1 MAFELFSPLFEV
13 VDSTT
18 AKFINEV
25 SSRAIT
31 AITPIATA
39 GLTLSFIMQ
48 GLLAMRGKIDMP
60 LMDLGMRMFTVS
72 IIAGVAMAGG
82 LYQSEIMNAMQTL
95 PDDLAT
101 TLLTNNTASTAANLL
116 DTAAETSFNLA
127 GEAWQKAGMMS
138 SSGWMFGAL
147 ALMILLS
154 TVLLLGIGGAILM
167 LAKVATSIII
177 AVGPFFIVAL
187 LWQPTKR
194 LFDSWIAQFLTY
206 TLMVVV
212 FSAAFGFA
220 ISIFDKYVRG
230 VKLDGSQNVIYN
242 VGGLLLL
249 AGALA
254 YLLKHMPAMAQALGG
269 GISFDLARRTS
280 KNSRGKGRDAG
291 KGDGSGDKTANNG
304 QQNSSGGQGAS
315 QGGAASSGTRGP
327 AARGFA
333 NRRPASANAG
343 AHRRTGTN

>member
-1 MAFELFSPLFEV
+1 MAFELFAPLFEV

-60 LMDLGMRMFTVS
+60 LMDLGMRMFTIS
-72 IIAGVAMAGG
+72 IISGVAMAGG
-82 LYQSEIMNAMQTL
+82 LYQTEIMSAMQTL

-101 TLLTNNTASTAANLL
+101 TLLSNNTATTAANML
-116 DTAAETSFNLA
+116 DSAAGTSFNLA

-138 SSGWMFGAL
+138 SSGWMFGTL
-147 ALMILLS
+147 AFFILLS
-154 TVLLLGIGGAILM
+154 TVLLLAIGGAILM
-167 LAKVATSIII
+167 LAKVACSIII
-177 AVGPFFIVAL
+177 AIGPFFIFAL

-206 TLMVVV
+206 TLLVVV

-220 ISIFDKYVRG
+220 ISIFDKYVAG
-230 VKLDGSQNVIYN
+230 VKLDGTQNVMYN
-242 VGGLLLL
+242 IGGLMLL
-249 AGALA
+249 AGALGF
-254 YLLKHMPAMAQALGG
+254 LLYHMPAMSQALGG
-269 GISFDLARRTS
+269 GISFDLPRRS
-280 KNSRGKGRDAG
+280 PKNNKGKGRDAG
-291 KGDGSGDKTANNG
+291 KGDGSGSNAAPSG
-304 QQNSSGGQGAS
+304 QQGGTGNQGGSRGGSGG
-315 QGGAASSGTRGP
+315 SGSGGP
-327 AARGFA
+327 AARGYA
-333 NRRPASANAG
+333 NRRPAAASAT
-343 AHRRTGTN
+343 RRTGTR